1 MENSSQSSGAD
12 QMNAAIP
19 EGADLPSLD
28 DPQEVNYLLYSHALA
43 AANRLSEAARKHV
56 SRQEVI
62 DVDKKASAFLASA
75 LLGKNP
81 AYAPAKVNTPET
93 IERRLR
99 SALSNRLSQV
109 GLTEQDVVD
118 SRDFM
123 QVAMFMCTNE
133 VHELIQEI
141 EKNPDTIVEEGPI
154 KLNALLG
161 KWVQLI
167 TKEHLDA

>member
-1 MENSSQSSGAD
+1 MNSSVPDVS
-12 QMNAAIP
+12 
-19 EGADLPSLD
+19 DLPNLD

-43 AANRLSEAARKHV
+43 VANRLSEAARKHV

-81 AYAPAKVNTPET
+81 AYAQAKVNTAET

-99 SALSNRLSQV
+99 AALSNRLSQV
-109 GLTEQDVVD
+109 GLSEQDVAD

-123 QVAMFMCTNE
+123 QVAMFMFTNE

-141 EKNPDTIVEEGPI
+141 EKNPDTIAEEGPV
-154 KLNALLG
+154 KLKALLG

>member
-1 MENSSQSSGAD
+1 M
-12 QMNAAIP
+12 
-19 EGADLPSLD
+19 
-28 DPQEVNYLLYSHALA
+28 
-43 AANRLSEAARKHV
+43 
-56 SRQEVI
+56 
-62 DVDKKASAFLASA
+62 
-75 LLGKNP
+75 
-81 AYAPAKVNTPET
+81 NTPET

-123 QVAMFMCTNE
+123 QVAMFMFTNE

>member
-62 DVDKKASAFLASA
+62 DADKKASAFLASA

-99 SALSNRLSQV
+99 SSAVKSTLTGWFNRA
-109 GLTEQDVVD
+109 GCCRFT
-118 SRDFM
+118 RFY
-123 QVAMFMCTNE
+123 AGCH
-133 VHELIQEI
+133 VHVYQR
-141 EKNPDTIVEEGPI
+141 GP
-154 KLNALLG
+154 
-161 KWVQLI
+161 
-167 TKEHLDA
+167 